1 MHNKNKLL
9 INQLTFNIMNTK
21 NLFKNLAILL
31 VVTLGIFAIYSF
43 TSSNAEVTD
52 LTSYDTSYYQD
63 NDVINSTT
71 TFAAVI
77 DSDGKCGDDK
87 KAKEAKTDKDA
98 KCGEGKCGDDKKAAD
113 AKTDK
118 DAKCG
123 EGKCGDDKAAK
134 DSTATKDAKC
144 GEGKCG

>member
-1 MHNKNKLL
+1 
-9 INQLTFNIMNTK
+9 MNTK

-31 VVTLGIFAIYSF
+31 VFTLGIFAIYSF
-43 TSSNAEVTD
+43 TSSSTEATD
-52 LTSYDTSYYQD
+52 LTSYDTSYFQG
-63 NDVINSTT
+63 NDVNNSTT
-71 TFAAVI
+71 TFTATI
-77 DSDGKCGDDK
+77 NNDGKCGDDK

-98 KCGEGKCGDDKKAAD
+98 KCGEGKCGDDKAAKD
-113 AKTDK
+113 AKANN

-123 EGKCGDDKAAK
+123 EGKCGNDKTAK